1 MTLST
6 EIQHRS
12 SDPRI
17 PGSDALSRWAGSAF
31 SAASDGDRALTLCI
45 VDREEGAELN
55 RRYRRGARATNVL
68 SFDYANDPHAPAG
81 ALGDLVIC
89 APVVSEEAAAQNKAL
104 DAHWAHMVIHGVLHL
119 CGYDH
124 EEDEAARSMEDLE
137 TEILCDLGFPAPYE

>member
-6 EIQHRS
+6 EIQQRS
-12 SDPRI
+12 TDPRI
-17 PGSDALSRWAGSAF
+17 PGTDALSRWAGTAF
-31 SAASDGDRALTLCI
+31 SAVSQGNRELTIRI

-55 RRYRRGARATNVL
+55 RRYRSAERATNVL

-81 ALGDLVIC
+81 TLGDLVIC

-104 DAHWAHMVIHGVLHL
+104 DAHWAHMVVHGVLHL

-124 EEDEAARSMEDLE
+124 EEAEAARSMEDLE
-137 TEILCDLGFPAPYE
+137 TKILRDLGFPAPYE